1 VIGLVPG
8 LDEGTFRPALWAVA
22 VKRFT
27 SEGVLVG
34 VYVSKVINVLNRTVA
49 KIHEGMQAA

>member
-1 VIGLVPG
+1 MIGLVPG